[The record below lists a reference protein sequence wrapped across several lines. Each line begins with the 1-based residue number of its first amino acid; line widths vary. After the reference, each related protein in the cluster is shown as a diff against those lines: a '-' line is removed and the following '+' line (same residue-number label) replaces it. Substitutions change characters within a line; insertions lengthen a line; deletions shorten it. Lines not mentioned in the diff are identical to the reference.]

1 MIRRHFLLGL
11 SSLSFSL
18 TPATKGLS
26 QTAGTVF
33 NIQWRNLDVGYSS
46 INVREKESKVY
57 VDVDVRINV
66 SLFKIQFFS
75 YSLKCKEVWERKQL
89 ISLKSEVLIGK
100 KREYC
105 NVKRSENGLRVD
117 GSSFSGLVEGNP
129 GTTSYFTPDF
139 LKRKVW
145 ISTQNGKPLNISTK
159 SLGSEQIDS
168 PLGMIIATN
177 WQVTGDLNLNLYYDK
192 NNEWVASA
200 FMAGGSKAS
209 FVLHNKVGNIN
220 KIWERS

>member
-1 MIRRHFLLGL
+1 MIRRYFLLGL

-18 TPATKGLS
+18 TPATKALS

-33 NIQWRNLDVGYSS
+33 NIRWRNLDVGYSS

-105 NVKRSENGLRVD
+105 NVKRSENG
-117 GSSFSGLVEGNP
+117 
-129 GTTSYFTPDF
+129 
-139 LKRKVW
+139 
-145 ISTQNGKPLNISTK
+145 
-159 SLGSEQIDS
+159 
-168 PLGMIIATN
+168 
-177 WQVTGDLNLNLYYDK
+177 
-192 NNEWVASA
+192 
-200 FMAGGSKAS
+200 
-209 FVLHNKVGNIN
+209 
-220 KIWERS
+220 